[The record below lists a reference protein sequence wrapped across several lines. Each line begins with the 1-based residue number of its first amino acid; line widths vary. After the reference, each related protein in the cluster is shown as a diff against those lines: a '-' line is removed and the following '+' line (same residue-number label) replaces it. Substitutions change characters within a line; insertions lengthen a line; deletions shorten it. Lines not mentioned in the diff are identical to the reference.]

1 MGESMNAVLIA
12 IVAYVLVQFAIGAW
26 VSRRITSANDY
37 ILAGRRLG
45 TGLVAFSVF
54 ATYFGAE
61 AIVAS
66 GGAVYEHGL
75 RGALVDPFAYATA
88 IIIVGLLFAKAL
100 WSRGLTTF
108 ADLFRQRY
116 SPGVERLV
124 VIVLL
129 PGSIIWAAAQIRAF
143 GQVMDA
149 NSGMGLKNA
158 IVLAAVLVGAYSVIG
173 GLLADSVTDVVQGIV
188 VLAGLVILG
197 TIVGISVGGVS
208 AGLGEVAPD
217 RFGLYDPEDG
227 VLGTL
232 EKIAIPLCGT
242 IVAVELISRFLG
254 ARTAQIAGRA
264 TVTGGLIYLTI
275 GLVPV
280 FLGLMGPK
288 LLPDVPDPEQI
299 VAKLAE
305 VYLPGLLYVVFIG
318 AIISAILSV
327 VHSALHA
334 PAAQIS
340 HNLLETLVPALT
352 DRGKLWAVRATVLV
366 LSIVA
371 FAISFSSEGI
381 KELVETASAF
391 GSAGVFVAT
400 LFALFTRF
408 GGPLCAYASVGAG
421 MIVWAAG
428 KYGLGLA
435 TPYLFGLLA
444 ALIGYIGAA
453 LIDNWRA

>member
-1 MGESMNAVLIA
+1 MNAVLLA
-12 IVAYVLVQFAIGAW
+12 IIAYVLVQFAIGTML
-26 VSRRITSANDY
+26 SRRITSANDY
-37 ILAGRRLG
+37 ILAGRKLG
-45 TGLVAFSVF
+45 AGLVAFSVF

-66 GGAVYEHGL
+66 GGAVYTNGL
-75 RGALVDPFAYATA
+75 SGALVDPFAYATA

-149 NSGMGLKNA
+149 NSGMGLKSA
-158 IVLAAVLVGAYSVIG
+158 IVLAAVLVGAYSVVG
-173 GLLADSVTDVVQGIV
+173 GLLADSVTDVIQGLV

-197 TIVGISVGGVS
+197 AIIVGTVGGVP
-208 AGLGEVAPD
+208 AGLAEVEAG
-217 RFGLYDPEDG
+217 RLGLYDPEDG
-227 VLGTL
+227 LPGTL
-232 EKIAIPLCGT
+232 EKIAIPICGT

-254 ARTAQIAGRA
+254 ARTAQIAARA
-264 TVTGGLIYLTI
+264 TVAGGLIYLTI

-280 FLGLMGPK
+280 FLGLIGPK
-288 LLPDVPDPEQI
+288 LLPNTPDPEQI
-299 VAKLAE
+299 VARLAE
-305 VYLPGLLYVVFIG
+305 VYLPGLLYIVFIG

-340 HNLLETLVPALT
+340 HNLLERLVPGLT
-352 DRGKLWAVRATVLV
+352 DKGKLWTVRLTVLL
-366 LSIVA
+366 LSVVA
-371 FAISFSSEGI
+371 FLISFSSEGI

-400 LFALFTRF
+400 LFALFTHF
-408 GGPLCAYASVGAG
+408 GGPPSAYTSIAAG

-428 KYGLGLA
+428 KYGFGLA
-435 TPYLFGLLA
+435 TPYLLGLLA
-444 ALIGYIGAA
+444 ALAGYVGAA
-453 LIDNWRA
+453 LIESRR

>member
-1 MGESMNAVLIA
+1 MNAVLFA

-45 TGLVAFSVF
+45 SGLVAFSVF

-88 IIIVGLLFAKAL
+88 IIVVGLLFAKAL

-116 SPGVERLV
+116 SRGVERLV

-149 NSGMGLKNA
+149 NSGMGLKTA

-188 VLAGLVILG
+188 VLAGLAILG
-197 TIVGISVGGVS
+197 TIVGIGVGGIS

-217 RFGLYDPEDG
+217 RLGLYDPGDG

-232 EKIAIPLCGT
+232 EKIAIPVCGT

-264 TVTGGLIYLTI
+264 TVAGGLIYLTI

-340 HNLLETLVPALT
+340 HNLLEVVVPDLT
-352 DRGKLWAVRATVLV
+352 DRGKLWAVRATVLL

-371 FAISFSSEGI
+371 FVISFSSEGI

-408 GGPLCAYASVGAG
+408 GGPLSAYASVGAG

-428 KYGLGLA
+428 KYSLGLA

-444 ALIGYIGAA
+444 ALAGYIGAA
-453 LIDNWRA
+453 LIDNRRGS